1 MNLKFNNNFI
11 GYFQFYYNILG
22 NKLLINLALCTL
34 VSFLDG
40 IGLAMFMPLLQAVG
54 GGEATSAKHSMG
66 QFHYIT
72 DLIERFGFTLTINTV
87 LVLLVSLFLLKGF
100 IKFIQA
106 NYQVNLRHLFIKKVR
121 YSLVN
126 NLQGLTYN
134 GFLKLDAGK
143 IQNTLIGEVQR
154 LFQSMNFYFY
164 AAQSTVMLI
173 TYIALAV
180 LANYQFA
187 FLVAAGAG
195 LSNLLFR
202 KIYRATKKSSLQ
214 VSRKGN
220 EFNGFLI
227 QAIHYFKYL
236 KSTNTFNN
244 FSFRLKRVI
253 KETEFLNKKM
263 GFYSAITLSVREP
276 LIIIIVALVIFL
288 QLNWMGASLTSIL
301 LSLLLFYRALTFL
314 MVIQNFWQT
323 FIQNIGAMNSIAIIS
338 EEMSRMKEVQK
349 ITLFPGMQR
358 DLFIKEVIFSYD
370 MHKVLN
376 GINIKILKNTT
387 IALVGESGSGKT
399 TIANIIAGLIHPD
412 DGEVLIDGVSLKQ
425 YNLDSFRTRIGYIS
439 QEPVIFNDDIYN
451 NITLWV
457 ERTKA
462 NEKRFWEIISL
473 ASLDEFVRGLPE
485 KENTPLGD
493 NGMLIS
499 GGQKQ
504 RISIAREL
512 FKNVE
517 ILILD
522 EATSSLDSETERIIQ
537 ENIEKLH
544 GIYTMIII
552 AHRLSTIKSAD
563 NIYLLEDGNVTAS
576 GNFNKM
582 LEHSVKFKR
591 MVTLQE
597 F

>member
-1 MNLKFNNNFI
+1 MKLKFSNNFI
-11 GYFQFYYNILG
+11 GYFYFYYNVLG
-22 NKLLINLALCTL
+22 NRLLINLALCTL

-40 IGLAMFMPLLQAVG
+40 MGLAMFMPLLQAVG
-54 GGEATSAKHSMG
+54 GRAGISAKHSVG
-66 QFHYIT
+66 QLHYIM
-72 DLIERFGFTLTINTV
+72 DLIEKSGFPLTINTV
-87 LVLLVSLFLLKGF
+87 LILLVALFILKGF
-100 IKFIQA
+100 VKFIQA
-106 NYQVNLRHLFIKKVR
+106 NYQVKLRHLFIKKVR

-134 GFLKLDAGK
+134 GFLKLDAGR

-164 AAQSTVMLI
+164 AVQSTVMLI
-173 TYIALAV
+173 TYIVLAV

-187 FLVAAGAG
+187 LLVAIGAG
-195 LSNLLFR
+195 LSNLLYG
-202 KIYRATKKSSLQ
+202 KMNRATKRSSLK
-214 VSRKGN
+214 VSRKGD
-220 EFNGFLI
+220 EFNGFLM

-253 KETEFLNKKM
+253 KETELLNKKM
-263 GFYSAITLSVREP
+263 GFYNAVSLSIKEP

-314 MVIQNFWQT
+314 MMIQNFWQT
-323 FIQNIGAMNSIAIIS
+323 FIQNIGSMNSVATMS
-338 EEMSRMKEVQK
+338 DEMLKMQEVQK
-349 ITLFPGMQR
+349 VTLFHGMQK
-358 DLFIKEVIFSYD
+358 DLYIKGVIFSYD
-370 MHKVLN
+370 RHKVLN
-376 GINIKILKNTT
+376 GISIKIFKNTT

-399 TIANIIAGLIHPD
+399 TIANLIAGLIHPD
-412 DGEVLIDGVSLKQ
+412 EGEVLIDGVSLKQ
-425 YNLDSFRTRIGYIS
+425 YNLDSFRRRIGYIS
-439 QEPVIFNDDIYN
+439 QEPVIFDDNIYN
-451 NITLWV
+451 NITFWA
-457 ERTKA
+457 ERTKE

-485 KENTPLGD
+485 KENTALGN
-493 NGMLIS
+493 NGILIS

-522 EATSSLDSETERIIQ
+522 EATSSLDSETEKIIQ
-537 ENIEKLH
+537 ENIEKLY
-544 GIYTMIII
+544 GSYTLIII

-563 NIYLLEDGNVTAS
+563 NIYLLENGNVTAS

-591 MVTLQE
+591 MVALQE